1 VRVAPYI
8 NGRIF
13 DTGTA
18 TWTKDK
24 AAAFAAKFVTPA
36 VDDPK
41 LQLYTESYGSGA
53 TFAVRPCFPCHG
65 SRLGCT
71 HSLIDRLMTTTTG
84 DVPGDVVLAG
94 QDRRRGGHAGEQ
106 LRRGRSL

>member
-1 VRVAPYI
+1 MRTQKPGFQSAVQSLQQLGVRVAPYI

-53 TFAVRPCFPCHG
+53 TFAVRPCFPWQ
-65 SRLGCT
+65 RLVWIALVC
-71 HSLIDRLMTTTTG
+71 
-84 DVPGDVVLAG
+84 
-94 QDRRRGGHAGEQ
+94 
-106 LRRGRSL
+106 